1 MRNVVDRCTKF
12 AVLCD
17 ESFLISK
24 KDIKKSVILR
34 AITNEVFG
42 FKKRRKKFKMK
53 KKEAGREGNCKT
65 GTTPFVCGSAGNR
78 CLQNCI

>member
-24 KDIKKSVILR
+24 KDIKKSAILR
-34 AITNEVFG
+34 AIANEVFG
-42 FKKRRKKFKMK
+42 FKKTEENSK
-53 KKEAGREGNCKT
+53 
-65 GTTPFVCGSAGNR
+65 
-78 CLQNCI
+78 